1 LLEFVAAFLLAAA
14 MPICMRIGGM
24 FSSPLVVNGI
34 VYLAAPADFSTGWN
48 NPAFYR
54 VKRL

>member
-14 MPICMRIGGM
+14 MPICMRIGG
-24 FSSPLVVNGI
+24 FFYRRSSLTASFI
-34 VYLAAPADFSTGWN
+34 LAAPTDFSTGCN

-54 VKRL
+54 VKVL